1 MTRADVISFFTALL
15 FAAVATGL
23 VIAAISGVTAF
34 VFVLAILLILFA
46 LHYFQPAL
54 SIFTVIGL
62 IAGVLIVIVFRQL
75 SPVGLAPV
83 ELLVALGLLWL
94 LGRKAADG

>member
-15 FAAVATGL
+15 LAAITTGL
-23 VIAAISGVTAF
+23 VIAAIGGVTAF
-34 VFVLAILLILFA
+34 IFVLAILLVLFA

-75 SPVGLAPV
+75 SPVTLAPV
-83 ELLVALGLLWL
+83 ELLLVLGLLWL
-94 LGRKAADG
+94 LGK

>member
-1 MTRADVISFFTALL
+1 MTRADVIAFLTALL
-15 FAAVATGL
+15 LAAITTGL

-34 VFVLAILLILFA
+34 IFVLAILLVLFA
-46 LHYFQPAL
+46 LHYFQSTL

-75 SPVGLAPV
+75 SPTGLAPV

-94 LGRKAADG
+94 LGR